1 MLSLAWAAGCATV
14 PPDASPGGG
23 SRPVPEVPTNQLRA
37 DRAILDA
44 FFRANGLRLSAA
56 DMESIIPPAARHGHM
71 DRNAL
76 RRAARS
82 RQRVLMAIKADET
95 WLWRELDRNRP
106 LLIMLPPGTTYSAT
120 AAPVIPVAWDR
131 RAGLIE
137 LLDGNGEIQSLPE
150 REFFARREPLR
161 HAALCLVRPGGV
173 RRMDPSRE
181 QQLVLAD
188 FWFHQGNYR
197 RAQAAYDA
205 VQDAS
210 PTGTDFDAL
219 MGRGNILVRKK
230 RYREAIPV
238 FREALSLAPDHPV
251 ALNNL
256 AYAMMN
262 GDGELLVALRHA
274 TKAHRLDPNNPLIL
288 ETIGSLNLR
297 LGDAPPPPAI
307 SNWPGPVPSS
317 IPPKSRSPSWTSSSA
332 PGWPAT
338 ARTSPGR
345 SPNTAIAPSPD
356 TACPATSCANSP
368 PLRKPAA
375 PPEPRPLTSSPC
387 PPHPQKKYFFRRVD
401 IPRNTGYIV
410 ALIGESTSSLFFV
423 KLICDLL
430 LTT

>member
-1 MLSLAWAAGCATV
+1 MLTPRFRQWIHRIAGGAGMLSLAWAAGCATV
-14 PPDASPGGG
+14 PPDASRRGL
-23 SRPVPEVPTNQLRA
+23 RPVPEVPTNQLRA

-106 LLIMLPPGTTYSAT
+106 LLVMLPPGTTYSAT

-188 FWFHQGNYR
+188 FWFHQGDYR

-297 LGDAPPPPAI
+297 LGDAPAAARHLELAWARALKHPPEIQIAIMDQLVRAWLACNRTDLARQVAEHRHRSFPRYRMPRDILREFPA
-307 SNWPGPVPSS
+307 
-317 IPPKSRSPSWTSSSA
+317 
-332 PGWPAT
+332 
-338 ARTSPGR
+338 
-345 SPNTAIAPSPD
+345 
-356 TACPATSCANSP
+356 
-368 PLRKPAA
+368 LRKPAA
-375 PPEPRPLTSSPC
+375 PP
-387 PPHPQKKYFFRRVD
+387 
-401 IPRNTGYIV
+401 
-410 ALIGESTSSLFFV
+410 
-423 KLICDLL
+423 
-430 LTT
+430 